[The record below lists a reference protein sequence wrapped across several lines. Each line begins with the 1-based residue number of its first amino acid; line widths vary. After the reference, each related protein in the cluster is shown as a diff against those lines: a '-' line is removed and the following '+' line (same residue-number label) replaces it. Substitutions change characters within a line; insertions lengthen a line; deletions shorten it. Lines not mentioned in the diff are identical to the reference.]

1 MARQV
6 FVVFALF
13 VLATV
18 FAPLCVMARPNQGD
32 LAMALANQD
41 QLRPFASISGSP
53 LDGRF
58 DANNHVIG
66 GTVGVGGPVW
76 RSDNGRHSVGLG
88 ATASRGYMAYRGH
101 RARSRPNYGVGA
113 SYTFRF

>member
-1 MARQV
+1 MARPM
-6 FVVFALF
+6 FVVFALLVF
-13 VLATV
+13 AAV
-18 FAPLCVMARPNQGD
+18 FAPLCQGLPNGD
-32 LAMALANQD
+32 LAMRLSGQD
-41 QLRPFASISGSP
+41 RIRPFASISGSP
-53 LDGRF
+53 VAGRF

-113 SYTFRF
+113 RYTFRF